1 MPNLPISHLPIATTL
16 TGSNLIPVVR
26 DGVTQQSELSHVFD
40 SVDQIQF
47 NTSSDTILSEVGKL
61 YWNDQ
66 DGTLNL
72 GLKGGTVSLQIG
84 QEQLARVVNKTDGDL
99 LESEFRVVRIRTVDE
114 GGAQGQR
121 PAVVLAQADNR
132 ANSTTVLGVVT
143 ETIGVNQEGF
153 ITITGQV
160 RNIDTTG
167 EKSYNSEE
175 TWLDG
180 DLLFLSDTHPGFL
193 TNVPP
198 VIRPIPIGIIE
209 YAHQNQGKLFVRP
222 SMGTDLD
229 EIHDVRITTGSLT
242 TGSLLSYNGS
252 LWVNEPSPILTSPN
266 GTKFYLT
273 VNDSGSLGTTPV

>member
-47 NTSSDTILSEVGKL
+47 NTSSATITETVGKL
-61 YWNDQ
+61 YWDDQ
-66 DGTLNL
+66 EGTLNL

-84 QEQLARVVNKTDGDL
+84 QEQVVRVVNKTGADL
-99 LESEFRVVRIRTVDE
+99 LESEFRVVRIRTVGE

-121 PAVVLAQADNR
+121 PAVLLAQADNR
-132 ANSTTVLGVVT
+132 ANTATILGVVT
-143 ETIGVNQEGF
+143 ETIGNNQEGF

-160 RNIDTTG
+160 REIDTTG
-167 EKSYNSEE
+167 AKSWNEEE

-180 DLLFLSDTHPGFL
+180 DLLFLSDAHPGFL

-198 VIRPIPIGIIE
+198 AIRPVPIGIIE
-209 YAHQNQGKLFVRP
+209 YAHQNNGKIFVRP
-222 SMGTDLD
+222 SIGTDLD
-229 EIHDVRITTGSLT
+229 EVFGVEITTGSLT

-252 LWVNEPSPILTSPN
+252 PRGNEPAPYLSSPN
-266 GTKFYLT
+266 GTQFRLI
-273 VNDSGSLGTTPV
+273 VDDSGNLGTTSV